1 LVIAPPK
8 TEAGNRIIALG
19 ASTLRKLSDHRV
31 QQEQLRL
38 EVGDTWNDNGLIFPS
53 SIGTPLDP
61 RNLLRDFK
69 IVLERAGLPDMRFHD
84 VRHSSITLLLNEVC
98 APIKEAQHRAGH
110 TRPSTTMDIYGGEVS
125 SKLDSAMAE
134 GLDELI
140 TPVKITINDKK
151 KVGARQRKDITA

>member
-1 LVIAPPK
+1 MQHVPGQGLVIAPPK

-19 ASTLRKLSDHRV
+19 PSTLGKLSEHCVKQAQIILVAGSGWR
-31 QQEQLRL
+31 E
-38 EVGDTWNDNGLIFPS
+38 NDLVLPS
-53 SIGTPLDP
+53 SIGTPYDP
-61 RNLLRDFK
+61 RNLLKDFK
-69 IVLERAGLPDMRFHD
+69 IVLGRVGLPDMRIHD
-84 VRHSSITLLLNEVC
+84 LRHSSITLLLNEVG

-140 TPVKITINDKK
+140 TPV
-151 KVGARQRKDITA
+151 